1 MGRKRK
7 GGRDADEQD
16 FEAPPRAPRSKKG
29 ARGGEHSALGT
40 RWREVARGF
49 LFGKEVDEATS
60 TRMREIGGIAMVGAA
75 AFLFLALASYATPF
89 DDPANRNWNW
99 GGQVGFYLANGV
111 KIVLGNAGYFGVFLA
126 GAWGL
131 VMIGGRSISFVS
143 LRVFGAV
150 LFLFSFAFL
159 LQHIAGPAAADVG
172 QSYDSRVAPY
182 GPGGWLALT
191 WNPFLVEKFGN
202 LGLFLLLVLTALVS
216 FLLATEI
223 AFLSV
228 MQSFGAWLEK
238 RRELRGESLPSAVFG
253 YLRSTA
259 TGLWAFLRGA
269 DLRGTLALDGG
280 AVVLD
285 DPEALA
291 EARPKRR
298 SRAKKEP
305 DPDNPEGLPVLDEDE
320 LEDDFE
326 EELEEDEE
334 YGEELDEAALAVL
347 EAEERAAA
355 GLGDADPDDDVEESD
370 EAALD
375 DEEGAVLVPPA
386 AAQPKP
392 PPVKAKV
399 AQMVF
404 DPPTPPPGPWQF
416 PPLDLLLPPEGNLG
430 VDDSALEEAA
440 AKLENAL
447 RSFRVD
453 AQVVSAQVGPS
464 VTLFELSVAQGT
476 RMNKVSTLSQEI
488 AAALRAQSV
497 RVIAPIPGRDTI
509 GVEVPNTKRR
519 VVRISEL
526 VSQKAYDP
534 KYMGLPL
541 FVGMDAE
548 GRPIVEDLARMPHLL
563 IAGTT
568 GSGKSVCIN
577 TILASLLLTRS
588 PHDVKLI
595 LIDPKMVELQAF
607 ATVPHMMCPVVTDAR
622 QATGVLL
629 WAVEKMEGRYELF
642 RSAAVKNVK
651 GYNALGE
658 EGLRKAL
665 GDDFDPERTP
675 RHLPYIVVVIDEF
688 ADLMAVSKKEA
699 ELAITRL
706 AQKSRAAGIHVIVA
720 TQRPSTDVITGVIKG
735 NLPTRIA
742 FQVASRVDSRV
753 ILDETGADK
762 LLGHGDML
770 FMPPGGGKL
779 KRVQGALVEDS
790 EITKLVD
797 FVGQTSAPS
806 FSQELIQVATG
817 ETRPTGGGI
826 VDGEAEEDPMFDEAV
841 RVVLKTKR
849 GSASL
854 LQRAMGVGY
863 TRASRLIDLMSERGI
878 LGPHKGSKVRDI
890 LVTLDQWEEMHGPS
904 PAGSGGASE
913 RAGAANDE

>member
-7 GGRDADEQD
+7 ADAEADELD
-16 FEAPPRAPRSKKG
+16 FEASRPATRNRG
-29 ARGGEHSALGT
+29 AGSSALGA

-49 LFGKEVDEATS
+49 LFGKEVDEATNS
-60 TRMREIGGIAMVGAA
+60 RLREIGGIAMVGFA
-75 AFLFLALASYATPF
+75 AFLMLALASYATPF
-89 DDPANRNWNW
+89 DDPSHTRWNW
-99 GGQVGFYLANGV
+99 AGQVGFYLANGV
-111 KIVLGNAGYFGVFLA
+111 KIALGNAGFFVVFLV

-131 VMIGGRSISFVS
+131 VLIGGRSVSFVS
-143 LRVFGAV
+143 LRVFGAIF
-150 LFLFSFAFL
+150 FLFSFAFL
-159 LQHIAGPAAADVG
+159 LQHIAGPALQDVG
-172 QSYDSRVAPY
+172 AGYDSRIAPY

-202 LGLFLLLVLTALVS
+202 MGLFLLLVLTSLVS

-223 AFLSV
+223 VFLSV
-228 MQSFGAWLEK
+228 MKSFGAWLEK

-259 TGLWAFLRGA
+259 SGLWAFVRGA
-269 DLRGTLALDGG
+269 DLRERLAAEGGTL
-280 AVVLD
+280 VLD
-285 DPEALA
+285 RPEAAL
-291 EARPKRR
+291 EKPKRKP
-298 SRAKKEP
+298 RAKKEP
-305 DPDNPEGLPVLDEDE
+305 DPDNPDGLPEMDEDD

-326 EELEEDEE
+326 EELEEDAE
-334 YGEELDEAALAVL
+334 YGEDLDDETLAEL
-347 EAEERAAA
+347 EAEERASARGA
-355 GLGDADPDDDVEESD
+355 GADDNDESAGIDDELSDDDEPET
-370 EAALD
+370 
-375 DEEGAVLVPPA
+375 VLVPPA
-386 AAQPKP
+386 APVIAKP
-392 PPVKAKV
+392 APVKAKV
-399 AQMVF
+399 AQTVF
-404 DPPTPPPGPWQF
+404 DPPTPPPGPWSF
-416 PPLDLLLPPEGNLG
+416 PPMELLLPPEGNLG
-430 VDDSALEEAA
+430 VDDKALEEAA
-440 AKLENAL
+440 SKLENAL
-447 RSFRVD
+447 KSFKVD
-453 AQVVSAQVGPS
+453 AQVVSAQVGPA
-464 VTLFELSVAQGT
+464 VTLFELTVVQGT
-476 RMNKVSTLSQEI
+476 RMNKVAMLSQEI

-509 GVEVPNTKRR
+509 GVEVPNSKRR

-526 VSQKAYDP
+526 VSAKAYDP

-541 FVGMDAE
+541 FIGMDAE
-548 GRPIVEDLARMPHLL
+548 GKPIVEDLAKMPHLL

-607 ATVPHMMCPVVTDAR
+607 AAVPHMMCPVVTDAR

-642 RSAAVKNVK
+642 KTAGVKNIK

-658 EGLRKAL
+658 DGLKKAL
-665 GDDFDPERTP
+665 GDDFDTERTP
-675 RHLPYIVVVIDEF
+675 RHLPYMVVVIDEF

-706 AQKSRAAGIHVIVA
+706 AQKARAAGIHVIVA

-742 FQVASRVDSRV
+742 FQVASKVDSRV
-753 ILDETGADK
+753 ILDEMGADK

-770 FMPPGGGKL
+770 FLPPGGGKL
-779 KRVQGALVEDS
+779 RRVQGALIEDS
-790 EITKLVD
+790 EVNGLVE
-797 FVGQTSAPS
+797 FVCKESAPN

-817 ETRPTGGGI
+817 EARPTGGGL
-826 VDGEAEEDPMFDEAV
+826 VDADADEDPMFDEAV
-841 RVVLKTKR
+841 RVVLKSKR

-890 LVTLDQWEEMHGPS
+890 LVTLEQWEELHGPS
-904 PAGSGGASE
+904 PAGSGGATE